1 MSNNDWT
8 VYLLLNT
15 SNNKTYVGITNN
27 IDKRI
32 KQHNGILKGGAK
44 FTRAFKGDGEWI
56 LLTSI
61 NNLNKIRA
69 SKMEYQIKN
78 SKTIIKNGN
87 SVERRLKIF
96 NDFK

>member
-1 MSNNDWT
+1 MGNNDWT

-69 SKMEYQIKN
+69 SKLEYQIKN